1 MMDCILTKTVAT
13 LSGNTLAMMA
23 KLAVTNM
30 EHPNASIVR
39 QRKHITI

>member
-30 EHPNASIVR
+30 EHPKASTVR